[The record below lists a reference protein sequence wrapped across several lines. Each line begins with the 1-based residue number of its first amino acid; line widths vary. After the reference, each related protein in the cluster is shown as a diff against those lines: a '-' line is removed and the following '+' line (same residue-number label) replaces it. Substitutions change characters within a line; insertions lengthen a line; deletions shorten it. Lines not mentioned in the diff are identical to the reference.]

1 MTVENILDKIEEVL
15 DKKVRPKLAEH
26 EGNIT
31 VVSFEDGILKFKLT
45 GRCSGCPS
53 ADITTEML
61 IKEDLMAEF
70 PEIRDVV
77 LITGVSDDLLDE
89 ARKILAK
96 KEI

>member
-1 MTVENILDKIEEVL
+1 MENILEKIEEVL

-26 EGNIT
+26 EGDIA
-31 VVSFEDGILKFKLT
+31 VESFEDGILKFRLT
-45 GRCSGCPS
+45 GQCSGCPS

-70 PEIRDVV
+70 PEMRDAV

-89 ARKILAK
+89 ARRFLAMR